1 MDVLISKVGFRH
13 KCWVVDLSEKYPELD
28 IETKPFFTDAVKK
41 YVLTDNTWKGT
52 TAELNA
58 AFEYVKSH
66 DLVKDLKVLYKSNN
80 VMRVLAKTKYD
91 KTATQSITDSG
102 CLFFDSVHD
111 SDGMETATIMS
122 ENKDSM
128 MQFYNTMNEIG
139 EAKLLKLKKT
149 DIGTPKPTDLLCLI
163 SSKDANMLP
172 GELSAKQLEIFNMA
186 YKLGYYTYPRK
197 VSIRDMAELADLHEN
212 TVREHIR
219 KAETK
224 LVPLL
229 YEVVQKFN
237 PGSASVQKP

>member
-1 MDVLISKVGFRH
+1 
-13 KCWVVDLSEKYPELD
+13 
-28 IETKPFFTDAVKK
+28 
-41 YVLTDNTWKGT
+41 
-52 TAELNA
+52 
-58 AFEYVKSH
+58 
-66 DLVKDLKVLYKSNN
+66 
-80 VMRVLAKTKYD
+80 
-91 KTATQSITDSG
+91 
-102 CLFFDSVHD
+102 
-111 SDGMETATIMS
+111 
-122 ENKDSM
+122 
-128 MQFYNTMNEIG
+128 
-139 EAKLLKLKKT
+139 
-149 DIGTPKPTDLLCLI
+149 
-163 SSKDANMLP
+163 MLP